1 MLVGV
6 DWGGT
11 KIEAIALAD
20 DGQPIARLREATP
33 RSDYEGCLATVA
45 AVVSSVEATA
55 GATGS
60 VGIGIPGSLDPLTG
74 IAKGASSTWLN
85 GRPVEAD
92 LRRKLGREV
101 RVANDAD
108 CFAVSEAVDGAGADH
123 NVVFAVILGSGAGA
137 GVAIARRA
145 HHGPNNSAG
154 EWGHNPLP
162 RPDVTEIPGPA
173 CYCGRNGCLE
183 RWVSGWSFA
192 RDYQQH
198 ASIDLATSE
207 PLGPVEIV
215 DRMRHG
221 DRLAKLVWSR
231 YVDRVARGLSL
242 VVNVLDP
249 DILVIGGGMANITE
263 LYDDL
268 PGRLAEETFSPCFY
282 TPIARAMHGDS
293 SGVRGAAWL
302 WR

>member
-145 HHGPNNSAG
+145 HH
-154 EWGHNPLP
+154 
-162 RPDVTEIPGPA
+162 
-173 CYCGRNGCLE
+173 
-183 RWVSGWSFA
+183 
-192 RDYQQH
+192 
-198 ASIDLATSE
+198 
-207 PLGPVEIV
+207 
-215 DRMRHG
+215 
-221 DRLAKLVWSR
+221 
-231 YVDRVARGLSL
+231 
-242 VVNVLDP
+242 
-249 DILVIGGGMANITE
+249 
-263 LYDDL
+263 
-268 PGRLAEETFSPCFY
+268 
-282 TPIARAMHGDS
+282 
-293 SGVRGAAWL
+293 
-302 WR
+302 